1 MTTLRP
7 STLKSTL
14 PNIFSQKP
22 PLVPPI
28 AHPRGVYKFWKRVYT
43 DKCFCLNPDMIKD
56 YAHPT
61 MMAERALKDLHDAVL
76 DKNLEKAL
84 EKSKEAAKWI
94 WEIQEALVEMKEKG

>member
-1 MTTLRP
+1 
-7 STLKSTL
+7 
-14 PNIFSQKP
+14 
-22 PLVPPI
+22 
-28 AHPRGVYKFWKRVYT
+28 
-43 DKCFCLNPDMIKD
+43 MIKD

-76 DKNLEKAL
+76 DKKYEKAL

>member
-1 MTTLRP
+1 VTTLRP

-14 PNIFSQKP
+14 PNIFSWKP

-43 DKCFCLNPDMIKD
+43 NECFCLNPDMIKD

-76 DKNLEKAL
+76 DKKYEKAL
-84 EKSKEAAKWI
+84 EKSKDAAKWI